1 MSYATVMVHVDVD
14 ATANDR
20 VRLAAALADRFA
32 ADLIGVASF
41 LLPPYPAE
49 GAYFATRSV
58 VEQERRD
65 IETLLVRAETAFRAA
80 AGADRSRI
88 EWRAA
93 IELPDTYLA
102 AQARAADLVVV
113 GRPSRPLDVASAPDP
128 GSIALRA
135 GRPVLVVPPGI
146 DTLAGE
152 RVIVAWK
159 DTREA
164 RRALRDALPFLA
176 RAGTVTLVEICDEP
190 SVSEGRQHLEDVAR
204 YLNRHKV
211 KVGAKVA
218 TRSEGRVADE
228 LVRIAKADGAD
239 LIVAGAYGHSRLG
252 EWVFGGATRDLLA
265 SSPTCCLFGH

>member
-14 ATANDR
+14 ATADAR
-20 VRLAAALADRFA
+20 IRLAAGLADRFA
-32 ADLIGVASF
+32 ASLIGASAC
-41 LLPPYPAE
+41 LLPSYPAE
-49 GAYFATRSV
+49 GAYFVTRNV

-102 AQARAADLVVV
+102 AQARAADLVIV
-113 GRPSRPLDVASAPDP
+113 GRASGAVDVARAPDP

-146 DTLAGE
+146 AALAGE
-152 RVIVAWK
+152 RVVVGWK
-159 DTREA
+159 DTRET
-164 RRALRDALPFLA
+164 RRALRDALPLLA
-176 RAGTVTLVEICDEP
+176 RAGAVTLVEICDEP
-190 SVSEGRQHLEDVAR
+190 SVSKGRQHLEDVAR
-204 YLNRHKV
+204 YLAHHQV
-211 KVGAKVA
+211 KVGAKIA
-218 TRSEGRVADE
+218 THPEGRVADE
-228 LVRIAKADGAD
+228 LIRLAEADNAD

-252 EWVFGGATRDLLA
+252 EWVLGGVTRDLLA
-265 SSPTCCLFGH
+265 SSPVCCLFAH

>member
-20 VRLAAALADRFA
+20 VRLAAGLADRFA
-32 ADLIGVASF
+32 ADLIGVASC

-49 GAYFATRSV
+49 GAYFVTRSV

-65 IETLLVRAETAFRAA
+65 IETLLVGAETAFRAA

-93 IELPDTYLA
+93 IELPDIYLA
-102 AQARAADLVVV
+102 AQARVADLVVV
-113 GRPSRPLDVASAPDP
+113 GRPSGPVDAARAPDP
-128 GSIALRA
+128 GRIALRA

-146 DTLAGE
+146 DRLGGE
-152 RVIVAWK
+152 RVIVGWK

-164 RRALRDALPFLA
+164 RRALRDALPLLE
-176 RAGTVTLVEICDEP
+176 RAGAVTLVEICDEP

-204 YLNRHKV
+204 YLTRHEV
-211 KVGAKVA
+211 KVGAKIA
-218 TRSEGRVADE
+218 THPEGRVADE
-228 LVRIAKADGAD
+228 LVRLAKADNAD

-252 EWVFGGATRDLLA
+252 EWVLGGATRDLLA
-265 SSPTCCLFGH
+265 SSPLCCLVSH

>member
-128 GSIALRA
+128 GSIALWA

-176 RAGTVTLVEICDEP
+176 RAGAVTLVEICDEP